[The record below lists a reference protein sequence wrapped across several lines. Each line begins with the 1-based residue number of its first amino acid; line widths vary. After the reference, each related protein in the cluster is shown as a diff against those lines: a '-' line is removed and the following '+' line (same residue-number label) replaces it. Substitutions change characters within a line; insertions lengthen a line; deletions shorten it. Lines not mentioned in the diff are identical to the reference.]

1 MNCNITNQFNP
12 SSMTSFKE
20 YFTTFVTLPNIQLS
34 EGWGWFVDIESNT
47 QCNYIPIPLNNKY
60 KQQPIKYVSIPP
72 TINEIPRLR
81 SFKSMRNLHDESM
94 IFKMDEDLEK
104 NHSYKHIGYV
114 IHSIC
119 ILSII
124 GIFYGCNFL

>member
-34 EGWGWFVDIESNT
+34 EGWGWFVDIESNNQCNN

-94 IFKMDEDLEK
+94 IFKMDEDLEEK
-104 NHSYKHIGYV
+104 KIEYF